1 MEEMGEEGHTPGR
14 ESMIE
19 WDNFNG
25 GFSLTKLNHSAKVFQ
40 CSASAKWKEKTQ
52 SQEFST
58 AVDRKD
64 TDRVQTTD

>member
-25 GFSLTKLNHSAKVFQ
+25 GFSLTKRNHSAKVFQ
-40 CSASAKWKEKTQ
+40 SSASAKWKEKT
-52 SQEFST
+52 
-58 AVDRKD
+58 
-64 TDRVQTTD
+64 